1 MNPPFDASWNRAW
14 HGLQAAGDG
23 HVVRDALLARYAE
36 PHRRYHTLQHLAECL
51 SLFDT
56 LRDAPDRPAEVEL
69 ALWFHDAVYDLGS
82 AENES
87 RSAAWAREA
96 LGATGVAIDA
106 IARIDALV
114 MATRHATL
122 PRTRDEQVLVD
133 IDLAILGAAP
143 ERFAEY
149 EQQIRGEYAHVPS
162 LLFGARRRALLQSFL
177 DRASIYST
185 PALHRRLEA
194 RARANLARSIAALG
208 G

>member
-1 MNPPFDASWNRAW
+1 MNPPFDVSWSRAW
-14 HGLQAAGDG
+14 RGLQAAGDG
-23 HVVRDALLARYAE
+23 HEVRDALLARYAE

-69 ALWFHDAVYDLGS
+69 ALWFHDAIYELGS
-82 AENES
+82 AENER
-87 RSAAWAREA
+87 RSADWARAA
-96 LGATGVAIDA
+96 LGAAGVAADA
-106 IARIDALV
+106 ITRIDALV
-114 MATRHATL
+114 MATRHATP

-133 IDLAILGAAP
+133 VDLAILGATP

-149 EQQIRGEYAHVPS
+149 EQQIRGEYAHVPA
-162 LLFGARRRALLQSFL
+162 LLFGHRRRALLQAFL

-194 RARANLARSIAALG
+194 PARANLARSIAALAA
-208 G
+208 